1 MLCDACHQP
10 SLGKGQPVLPLYQAS
25 RVSAPHL
32 PRSQALPASVAS
44 KEQASGALT
53 CDREATLL
61 IECARSSRPKPLQ
74 GSFLVTMPLRINLP
88 PLTRALLLLLLIL
101 SLLNASFSVRSLI
114 RVQAVPALAIIPAR
128 SLKYPWTMLT
138 AALVETNLISF
149 AISAI
154 TIFYGGRYLERA
166 WTSQEFAKFVL
177 FVTMIPNL
185 LTFAIY
191 CLWYTVTGSQTRA

>member
-10 SLGKGQPVLPLYQAS
+10 QFYRSTKLAESPLRTFLFLPPSFTRMS
-25 RVSAPHL
+25 RLA
-32 PRSQALPASVAS
+32 R

-53 CDREATLL
+53 CDREATSTLL
-61 IECARSSRPKPLQ
+61 IECARSSRSNPLQ

-88 PLTRALLLLLLIL
+88 PLTRALLLILLLL

-138 AALVETNLISF
+138 AALVETNLVSF

-191 CLWYTVTGSQTRA
+191 CLWYTVTGSQIRA